1 MTFRQDS
8 PMDWSELIR
17 QIIEIIKKIFGKK
30 EEKKDEYM
38 EPRVEFYWDVVLK
51 EGTGTPQRELPAN
64 SYEVEIDGSTQSL
77 AKDTHLNI
85 DLGFIELRRKE
96 DGLPAVEWGE
106 TGLRQLKLSYEADVE
121 FTYGDNG
128 VVKKKVLGSNA
139 DALLVSVFFPKGYK
153 LSGMTDMG
161 YFYAKHP
168 IEFTV
173 KLPALD
179 NLHIAY
185 KYSET
190 GNAIGYVGEKTYKVT
205 AWLIGTA
212 KIPQKEE
219 GKKDEDKD
227 TRPPLIIYQH
237 DLPLIRTSPRI
248 KDVIN
253 EIVEVSKSL
262 NPNVPTN
269 LSGANPYLLIEID
282 DALVQT
288 DVYVAVKVNGNYV
301 AVFNSMIPYRRV
313 ITPIEFGKEYDI
325 DVTFVVDKAVMPH
338 AIYNP
343 TLEIQQSK
351 LSAWGW
357 EYERHVASV
366 RGNYGDALLK
376 GLPIGHIGYRLVV
389 DRENRS
395 YVARIG
401 ALDVGREEWILRGKM
416 LRYENSFILNEFRV
430 ISRVEGKRVSE
441 DLVSPEER
449 IKLKAIFYG
458 EKTDWT
464 VQGPVTIDGLEN
476 LWVYKDVEFYSDKST
491 AFIFEDIPNAEGVK
505 KVKIEAVGLLYEKDG
520 RNHTWSYAPT
530 IDEVVYTI

>member
-1 MTFRQDS
+1 
-8 PMDWSELIR
+8 
-17 QIIEIIKKIFGKK
+17 
-30 EEKKDEYM
+30 
-38 EPRVEFYWDVVLK
+38 
-51 EGTGTPQRELPAN
+51 
-64 SYEVEIDGSTQSL
+64 
-77 AKDTHLNI
+77 
-85 DLGFIELRRKE
+85 
-96 DGLPAVEWGE
+96 
-106 TGLRQLKLSYEADVE
+106 VE
-121 FTYGDNG
+121 FTYGNDDIF
-128 VVKKKVLGSNA
+128 VLKKVLGSNA
-139 DALLVSVFFPKGYK
+139 DTLLVSVFFPKGYK
-153 LSGMTDMG
+153 LSGMTDME

-185 KYSET
+185 KHSET

-205 AWLIGTA
+205 AWLVGTA

-219 GKKDEDKD
+219 EKKDEDKD
-227 TRPPLIIYQH
+227 TRPPLIIYQN

-282 DALVQT
+282 DTLVQT
-288 DVYVAVKVNGNYV
+288 DVYVAVKVNGDYI

-313 ITPIEFGKEYDI
+313 VVSAEFGKEYDI
-325 DVTFVVDKAVMPH
+325 DVTLVVDKAVMPH

-366 RGNYGDALLK
+366 RGNYGDVLLK
-376 GLPIGHIGYRLVV
+376 GLPIGHIGYKLTV

-401 ALDVGREEWILRGKM
+401 ATHVGREEWVIRGKM
-416 LRYENSFILNEFRV
+416 FRYENSFILNEFRV

-441 DLVSPEER
+441 DHVPLEER

-464 VQGPVTIDGLEN
+464 IQGPVTVDGLEN
-476 LWVYKDVEFYSDKST
+476 LWIYKAVEFYSDKST
-491 AFIFEDIPNAEGVK
+491 ALVFDNIPNVEGVK

-520 RNHTWSYAPT
+520 RDYIWSDVPT
-530 IDEVVYTI
+530 VDEVVYTV